1 MNSDINTQTTAL
13 RDERLAAIYSAW
25 NKLPRS
31 ERVQL
36 MVATDNFNTTRMHKL
51 SNRARV
57 EIAGKLGIWLIKNTE
72 A

>member
-1 MNSDINTQTTAL
+1 MNDINTQTTAL

-31 ERVQL
+31 ERAQL
-36 MVATDNFNTTRMHKL
+36 MRATDRLNTTRMRKL
-51 SNRARV
+51 SNRACV
-57 EIAGKLGIWLIKNTE
+57 EIAGKLGVWLIKNTE